1 VGPLLA
7 ALGLDPRQSL
17 PMRILVVGSGGRE
30 HALAW
35 ACARHGSAPEIVCA
49 PGNAGTAELGANVAV
64 PVTDGPALTRL
75 ARERE
80 VDLVV
85 IGPDA
90 ALAAGV
96 ADACHAAGL
105 TVFRPSAAAAKI
117 EWSKTHAKQI
127 MDRAGVP
134 TARWCSGNRESRSD
148 LFDFILELDGR
159 CVVKADGLAA
169 GKGVAVCDSRED
181 AFAALAA
188 CLNERRF
195 GDAGDAVVVEERLR
209 GPEISIFAVCDGSR
223 YRLLAPARDYKRA
236 HDSDHGPN
244 TGGMGAYAPADDGCP
259 PLVEIAEQ
267 VVEPTLAALADA
279 GTPFVGCLYVG
290 LMLTADGIRVLEFNA
305 RFGDPET
312 QVVLDRLASPLGGLL
327 RAAADGALA
336 GAPPLCW
343 RPGGAVTVV
352 IAAESYPATPATGDR
367 IDGIDE
373 ADRQPDAYVLQAGTA
388 ADAAGRLVS
397 KGGRVL
403 NIVGTGRDLASAR
416 AAAYRAAR
424 KIRIRGGWYRDDIA
438 EHPGPA
444 TPAGI

>member
-7 ALGLDPRQSL
+7 ARGLDPRQSL

-64 PVTDGPALTRL
+64 PFTDGPALTRL

-105 TVFRPSAAAAKI
+105 TVFGPSAAAAKI

-312 QVVLDRLASPLGGLL
+312 QVVVPLAGPGFLDLL
-327 RAAADGALA
+327 LAAARGELTGAGPPPVA
-336 GAPPLCW
+336 GA
-343 RPGGAVTVV
+343 AVVV
-352 IAAESYPATPATGDR
+352 VAAAQGYPAAPRTDDHITGLGD
-367 IDGIDE
+367 IDD
-373 ADRQPDAYVLQAGTA
+373 DVLCFHAGTA
-388 ADAAGRLVS
+388 RDQRGRLVTA
-397 KGGRVL
+397 GGRVL
-403 NIVGTGRDLASAR
+403 GIVGQGADVATAR
-416 AAAYRAAR
+416 HRAYQNLERVHFAGMWSR
-424 KIRIRGGWYRDDIA
+424 SDIA
-438 EHPGPA
+438 IL
-444 TPAGI
+444 PAGVRR